1 MSNDEIRVKHADL
14 VPNVGPKDTVSGRG
28 KRLREKLSSCHLDTT
43 TADLRVAAL
52 PLEKVMTKEKTQG
65 DELTAIGKQTMA
77 RAYSAMDYYFDH
89 LKKTVASAP
98 SGGTEFGEK
107 VKACAEHNITATQEF
122 VRELSYAKDIQDMLR
137 IQTEFM
143 RSQLEAFGEQAKD
156 LSEAYIKAASGQ
168 ARKRPVRVM
177 HVPLLR
183 TRPWQRTR

>member
-1 MSNDEIRVKHADL
+1 MYSCDGFDMRDL
-14 VPNVGPKDTVSGRG
+14 KEAKALLRG
-28 KRLREKLSSCHLDTT
+28 SS
-43 TADLRVAAL
+43 
-52 PLEKVMTKEKTQG
+52 PLEKVMTKEKTRG
-65 DELTAIGKQTMA
+65 DELGAIGKQTMA

-107 VKACAEHNITATQEF
+107 VKACAEQNISATQEF

-137 IQTEFM
+137 IQMEFM

-168 ARKRPVRVM
+168 TTKSPQS
-177 HVPLLR
+177 
-183 TRPWQRTR
+183 W